1 MQQFEDLNFDSI
13 QKEKMPAPPSAFQFA
28 FSKMTGD
35 MQFVGMFVI
44 IYGVITCITII
55 GALIGI
61 PLIFAGL
68 RMREAAEQ
76 FNYFKMT
83 NEPASMRSGFEL
95 QGRALRIFKILI
107 IIAVILTVVYII
119 FIIVF
124 LSSFIGLFLSSSS
137 GFSS

>member
-1 MQQFEDLNFDSI
+1 MEQFDGLNFEGAP
-13 QKEKMPAPPSAFQFA
+13 KEKIPSQPSAFQFA
-28 FSKMTGD
+28 FTKMTGD

-44 IYGVITCITII
+44 IYGALMCITII
-55 GALIGI
+55 GALVGV
-61 PLIFAGL
+61 PMIFVGL

-83 NEPASMRSGFEL
+83 NDPASMRNGFEL
-95 QGRALRIFKILI
+95 QGKSLHIMKILI
-107 IIAVILTVVYII
+107 IISLICTVAYII
-119 FIIVF
+119 LMIVF